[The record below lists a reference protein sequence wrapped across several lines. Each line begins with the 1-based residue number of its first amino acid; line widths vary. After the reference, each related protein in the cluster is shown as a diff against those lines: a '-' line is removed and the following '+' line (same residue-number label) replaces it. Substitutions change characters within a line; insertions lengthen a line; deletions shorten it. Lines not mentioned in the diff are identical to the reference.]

1 MSQTLLNL
9 QVSKRQLY
17 GQRLPP
23 SLLLGLL
30 PIVEVKL
37 LHLALLLLNPG
48 HFLVNCDCL

>member
-9 QVSKRQLY
+9 QVCKCQLY

-23 SLLLGLL
+23 SLGLL
-30 PIVEVKL
+30 LIVEVKL

-48 HFLVNCDCL
+48 HFLVNYDCL